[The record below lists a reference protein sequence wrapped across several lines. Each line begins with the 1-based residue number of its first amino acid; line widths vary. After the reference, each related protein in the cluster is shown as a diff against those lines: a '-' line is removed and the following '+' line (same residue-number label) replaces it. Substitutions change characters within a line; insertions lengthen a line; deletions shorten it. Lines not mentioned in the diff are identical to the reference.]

1 MIKKISLIGMLALMV
16 IAFSFLT
23 SSGQDME
30 YKEYK
35 VLKGDTL
42 WDISTKEI
50 KDPFLWPKIWKENP
64 DVQNPDRIF
73 PSQMIKIPL
82 RLIQKEQEEEEAAT
96 EKASA
101 GTETAKAEPKKE
113 EQLKPVERKIEPV
126 KKNYL
131 ADENLI
137 LSSGYITDYI
147 AKEIKSV
154 GKVTGS
160 PSGQTLFGNNDFID
174 IKANSNANTGEKFYI
189 IRPIGMIRHPQTDK
203 KIGHFIAVVGI
214 AEVIGMENG
223 FTKAKVTKAYGD
235 IRVGDLLD
243 TFHEIEPII
252 ETDAPRKPDI
262 SGFVIATHQLKII
275 TGAMDIVFID
285 KGSNDGLEVGDIL
298 ETTSVDKFNNS
309 RTEGAIQII
318 SLKNS
323 TAAAIVK
330 KSESAVSVGDEISGV
345 K

>member
-1 MIKKISLIGMLALMV
+1 MIKKISLIGMLAFMV

-42 WDISTKEI
+42 WDISSKEI

-64 DVQNPDRIF
+64 DIKNPDRIS

-82 RLIQKEQEEEEAAT
+82 RLIQKEQEEEAAT

-101 GTETAKAEPKKE
+101 VTETAKAEPKKE

-137 LSSGYITDYI
+137 ISSGYITDYI
-147 AKEIKSV
+147 AKKIKSV

-160 PSGQTLFGNNDFID
+160 PSGKTLFGDNDFIY
-174 IKANSNANTGEKFYI
+174 IKTDSDSNTGERFYI
-189 IRPIGMIRHPQTDK
+189 IRQTSLIRHPKTDQ

-214 AEVIGMENG
+214 AEATGMENG
-223 FTKAKVTKAYGD
+223 FTKAKITKAYGD

-243 TFHEIEPII
+243 TFHEVEPIT
-252 ETDAPRKPDI
+252 ETDAPRKPAI
-262 SGFVIATHQLKII
+262 SGFVIAAHRQLTI

-285 KGSNDGLEVGDIL
+285 KGSNDSLELGDIL
-298 ETTSVDKFNNS
+298 KTTSVDKFNNS
-309 RTEGAIQII
+309 RTVGAIQII

-330 KSESAVSVGDEISGV
+330 KSESAIRIGDAVSGL

>member
-1 MIKKISLIGMLALMV
+1 MIRKISLIGMLAFMV

-23 SSGQDME
+23 SSGQDTE
-30 YKEYK
+30 YKEYQ

-42 WDISTKEI
+42 WDISSKEI
-50 KDPFLWPKIWKENP
+50 RDPFLWPKIWKENP
-64 DVQNPDRIF
+64 DIKNPDRIF

-82 RLIQKEQEEEEAAT
+82 RLIQKEQAEEAAT

-101 GTETAKAEPKKE
+101 VTETGAATPKKE
-113 EQLKPVERKIEPV
+113 EQLKPVETKIEPV

-160 PSGQTLFGNNDFID
+160 PSGKTLFGDNDFLYVKTD
-174 IKANSNANTGEKFYI
+174 SDSNTGERFYI
-189 IRPIGMIRHPQTDK
+189 IRPTALVKHPKTDK
-203 KIGHFIAVVGI
+203 KIGSLIAVVGI
-214 AEVIGMENG
+214 AEITGKENS
-223 FTKAKVTKAYGD
+223 FTKAKITRAYGD

-243 TFHEIEPII
+243 TFHEVEPII
-252 ETDAPRKPDI
+252 EIDAPRKPDV
-262 SGFVIATHQLKII
+262 SGFVIASHYMKLIS
-275 TGAMDIVFID
+275 GSYDILFID
-285 KGSNDGLEVGDIL
+285 KGKNDGLELGDIL
-298 ETTSVDKFNNS
+298 KTRSVDKYNKS
-309 RTEGAIQII
+309 RTSGIIQII
-318 SLKNS
+318 NLKPT
-323 TAAAIVK
+323 TATAIVK
-330 KSESAVSVGDEISGV
+330 RSESAVRVGDEISGV

>member
-1 MIKKISLIGMLALMV
+1 
-16 IAFSFLT
+16 
-23 SSGQDME
+23 
-30 YKEYK
+30 
-35 VLKGDTL
+35 
-42 WDISTKEI
+42 DISSKEI
-50 KDPFLWPKIWKENP
+50 KEPFLWPKIWKENP
-64 DVQNPDRIF
+64 DIKNPDRIS

-82 RLIQKEQEEEEAAT
+82 RLIQKEQAEEAAT

-101 GTETAKAEPKKE
+101 VTETTRAEPKRE
-113 EQLKPVERKIEPV
+113 EQLKPAEKIIEPV

-147 AKEIKSV
+147 SKEIKSV

-160 PSGQTLFGNNDFID
+160 PSGKTLFGDDDFID
-174 IKANSNANTGEKFYI
+174 IKANANANIGKKFYI

-203 KIGHFIAVVGI
+203 KIGHSVAVVGI

-223 FTKAKVTKAYGD
+223 LTKAKITKAYGD
-235 IRVGDLLD
+235 IRVGDLID
-243 TFHEIEPII
+243 TFREVEPII
-252 ETDAPRKPDI
+252 ETDAPRKPGI
-262 SGFVIATHQLKII
+262 SGFVIAAHQLRII
-275 TGAMDIVFID
+275 TGTMDIVFID
-285 KGSNDGLEVGDIL
+285 KGSNDSLKLGDIL
-298 ETTSVDKFNNS
+298 KTTSVDKFNNS
-309 RTEGAIQII
+309 RTVGAIQII

-330 KSESAVSVGDEISGV
+330 KSESAIRIGDAVSGL

>member
-1 MIKKISLIGMLALMV
+1 MLAFMV

-42 WDISTKEI
+42 WDISSKEI

-64 DVQNPDRIF
+64 DVKNPDRIF

-82 RLIQKEQEEEEAAT
+82 RLIQKEQEEEAAT

-101 GTETAKAEPKKE
+101 VTETPKAEPKKE
-113 EQLKPVERKIEPV
+113 EQLKPAETKIEPV

-160 PSGQTLFGNNDFID
+160 PSGKTLFGNEFFEADDERI
-174 IKANSNANTGEKFYI
+174 
-189 IRPIGMIRHPQTDK
+189 
-203 KIGHFIAVVGI
+203 GI
-214 AEVIGMENG
+214 A
-223 FTKAKVTKAYGD
+223 
-235 IRVGDLLD
+235 
-243 TFHEIEPII
+243 
-252 ETDAPRKPDI
+252 
-262 SGFVIATHQLKII
+262 
-275 TGAMDIVFID
+275 
-285 KGSNDGLEVGDIL
+285 
-298 ETTSVDKFNNS
+298 
-309 RTEGAIQII
+309 
-318 SLKNS
+318 
-323 TAAAIVK
+323 
-330 KSESAVSVGDEISGV
+330 
-345 K
+345 

>member
-1 MIKKISLIGMLALMV
+1 MIKKISLIGMLAFMV
-16 IAFSFLT
+16 IAFSFLI
-23 SSGQDME
+23 SSSQDME

-42 WDISTKEI
+42 WDISSKEI

-64 DVQNPDRIF
+64 DIKNPDRIS
-73 PSQMIKIPL
+73 PSQTIKIPL
-82 RLIQKEQEEEEAAT
+82 KFLQKEQPEEATT
-96 EKASA
+96 EKATAIPEPAKIESA
-101 GTETAKAEPKKE
+101 KE
-113 EQLKPVERKIEPV
+113 EPQKLAEKKIELV

-147 AKEIKSV
+147 SKEIKSV

-160 PSGQTLFGNNDFID
+160 PSGQTLFGNDDFID

-223 FTKAKVTKAYGD
+223 FTKAKITKAYGD
-235 IRVGDLLD
+235 IRIGDMLD
-243 TFHEIEPII
+243 TFHEVEPII
-252 ETDAPRKPDI
+252 EIDAPRKPAV
-262 SGFVIATHQLKII
+262 SGFIIASHQQLTI

-285 KGSNDGLEVGDIL
+285 KGSNDSLELGDIL
-298 ETTSVDKFNNS
+298 KTTSVDKFNNS
-309 RTEGAIQII
+309 RTVGAIQII

-330 KSESAVSVGDEISGV
+330 KSESAIRIGDEISGL

>member
-1 MIKKISLIGMLALMV
+1 MIKKISLMVMLAFMV

-42 WDISTKEI
+42 WDISSKEI

-64 DVQNPDRIF
+64 DVKNPDRIF

-82 RLIQKEQEEEEAAT
+82 RLIQKEQEEEAAT

-101 GTETAKAEPKKE
+101 VTETAKAEPKKE
-113 EQLKPVERKIEPV
+113 EQLKPAERKIEPV

-147 AKEIKSV
+147 AKKIKSV
-154 GKVTGS
+154 GKVTGA
-160 PSGQTLFGNNDFID
+160 PSGKTLFGDNDFIYVKTD
-174 IKANSNANTGEKFYI
+174 SDSNTGERFYI
-189 IRPIGMIRHPQTDK
+189 IRPTSLIRHPKTNK
-203 KIGHFIAVVGI
+203 KIGSLIAVVGI
-214 AEVIGMENG
+214 AEIIGKENS
-223 FTKAKVTKAYGD
+223 FTKAKITRSYGD

-243 TFHEIEPII
+243 TFHEVEPII

-262 SGFVIATHQLKII
+262 SGFVIAAHQLRII

-285 KGSNDGLEVGDIL
+285 KGSNDGLEVGDIM
-298 ETTSVDKFNNS
+298 ETTSVDKFTNS
-309 RTEGAIQII
+309 RTTGTIWIV
-318 SLKNS
+318 SLKSS

-330 KSESAVSVGDEISGV
+330 KSESAIRIGDEVSGL

>member
-1 MIKKISLIGMLALMV
+1 MIKKISLMVILAFMV
-16 IAFSFLT
+16 IAFSSLT

-30 YKEYK
+30 FKEYK

-42 WDISTKEI
+42 WDISSKEI

-64 DVQNPDRIF
+64 DIKNPDRIF

-82 RLIQKEQEEEEAAT
+82 RLIQKEQEEEAAT

-101 GTETAKAEPKKE
+101 VTETAKAEPKKE

-137 LSSGYITDYI
+137 ISSGYITDYI

-160 PSGQTLFGNNDFID
+160 PSGKTLFGDNDFIYLKTD
-174 IKANSNANTGEKFYI
+174 SDSNTGERFYI
-189 IRPIGMIRHPQTDK
+189 IRPTSLIRHPKTNK
-203 KIGHFIAVVGI
+203 KIGSLIAVVGI
-214 AEVIGMENG
+214 AEIIGKENS
-223 FTKAKVTKAYGD
+223 FTKAKITKAYSD

-243 TFHEIEPII
+243 IFHEVKPII

-262 SGFVIATHQLKII
+262 SGFVIAAHQLRII

-285 KGSNDGLEVGDIL
+285 KGSNDGLEIGDIM
-298 ETTSVDKFNNS
+298 ETTAVDKFTNS
-309 RTEGAIQII
+309 RTAGTIQII
-318 SLKNS
+318 SLKSS
-323 TAAAIVK
+323 TAAAIIK
-330 KSESAVSVGDEISGV
+330 KSESAIRIGDEVSGL

>member
-1 MIKKISLIGMLALMV
+1 MIKKISLIGMLAFMV

-23 SSGQDME
+23 SSGQDMD

-42 WDISTKEI
+42 WDISSKEI

-64 DVQNPDRIF
+64 DIKNPDRIS

-82 RLIQKEQEEEEAAT
+82 RLIQKEQAEEAAT

-101 GTETAKAEPKKE
+101 IQEPAKIESAKEEPKKLAE
-113 EQLKPVERKIEPV
+113 KKIEPV

-147 AKEIKSV
+147 SKEIKSV

-160 PSGQTLFGNNDFID
+160 PSGQTLFGNDDFID

-203 KIGHFIAVVGI
+203 KIGHFIALVGI

-223 FTKAKVTKAYGD
+223 FTKAKITKAYGD

-243 TFHEIEPII
+243 TFHEVEPII
-252 ETDAPRKPDI
+252 ETDAPRKPAV
-262 SGFVIATHQLKII
+262 SGFIIAAHQQVTI

-285 KGSNDGLEVGDIL
+285 KGSNDSLELGDIL
-298 ETTSVDKFNNS
+298 KTT
-309 RTEGAIQII
+309 
-318 SLKNS
+318 
-323 TAAAIVK
+323 
-330 KSESAVSVGDEISGV
+330 
-345 K
+345 

>member
-1 MIKKISLIGMLALMV
+1 MIKKISLIGMLAFMV

-42 WDISTKEI
+42 WDISLKEI

-64 DVQNPDRIF
+64 DIKNPDRIS

-82 RLIQKEQEEEEAAT
+82 RLIQKEQEEEAAT

-101 GTETAKAEPKKE
+101 VIEAEAAAPKKE
-113 EQLKPVERKIEPV
+113 EQLKPAEKTIEPV

-147 AKEIKSV
+147 SNEIKSV
-154 GKVTGS
+154 GKVIGS
-160 PSGQTLFGNNDFID
+160 PSGKKLFGDNDFIY
-174 IKANSNANTGEKFYI
+174 IKTDSDSNTGDRFYI
-189 IRPIGMIRHPQTDK
+189 IRPTSLIRHPKTDK
-203 KIGHFIAVVGI
+203 KIGSLIAVVGI
-214 AEVIGMENG
+214 AEVTGKENS
-223 FTKAKVTKAYGD
+223 FTKAKITRAYGD
-235 IRVGDLLD
+235 IRVADLLD
-243 TFHEIEPII
+243 TFHEVEPII
-252 ETDAPRKPDI
+252 ETDAPRKPGI
-262 SGFVIATHQLKII
+262 SGFIIAAHQLRII
-275 TGAMDIVFID
+275 SGTMDIVFID
-285 KGSNDGLEVGDIL
+285 KGSNDGLEIGDIL
-298 ETTSVDKFNNS
+298 ETTAVDKFTNS
-309 RTEGAIQII
+309 RTVGAIQII

-330 KSESAVSVGDEISGV
+330 KSESAIRIGDKVSGL